1 MKKNTLLILIIAI
14 TFLTFT
20 SCGTSSSQVYLWDKY
35 ETLDMDGDNIIYNN
49 VLYQPV
55 SGSETY
61 VCLADKRICGKIFSW
76 LQLGTCYPVYKI
88 EDDYLDYILLE
99 CEDTLYVPVGMCFPN
114 YNCMHIS
121 EILVKKENSLN
132 AFSSIYKFDKDVV
145 LDDIINNEITLDKS
159 KEYKYL
165 EYDVCF
171 AFSDY
176 SSISLDVGDVV
187 LCGDQFYISGNIY
200 SNQFYRIED
209 EYQEAFRE
217 LTLP

>member
-99 CEDTLYVPVGMCFPN
+99 CEDTLYVPVGICFPN

-121 EILVKKENSLN
+121 EIWVKKENSLN
-132 AFSSIYKFDKDVV
+132 AFSSIYKFGCK
-145 LDDIINNEITLDKS
+145 T
-159 KEYKYL
+159 
-165 EYDVCF
+165 
-171 AFSDY
+171 
-176 SSISLDVGDVV
+176 
-187 LCGDQFYISGNIY
+187 
-200 SNQFYRIED
+200 
-209 EYQEAFRE
+209 
-217 LTLP
+217 